1 LGGWI
6 TGFVTLQWMDYKW
19 LLKEV
24 ILVLSKGGI
33 RIFVKRLEHGLGLE
47 FFLKDRVRIRPP
59 GGLVFQSLHNT
70 EKKCR
75 LKST

>member
-1 LGGWI
+1 
-6 TGFVTLQWMDYKW
+6 MDYKW

>member
-1 LGGWI
+1 
-6 TGFVTLQWMDYKW
+6 MDYKW

-24 ILVLSKGGI
+24 IFVLSKGGI

-47 FFLKDRVRIRPP
+47 FLLKDSVRIRSP
-59 GGLVFQSLHNT
+59 GGLVLQSLHNT

-75 LKST
+75 LQST